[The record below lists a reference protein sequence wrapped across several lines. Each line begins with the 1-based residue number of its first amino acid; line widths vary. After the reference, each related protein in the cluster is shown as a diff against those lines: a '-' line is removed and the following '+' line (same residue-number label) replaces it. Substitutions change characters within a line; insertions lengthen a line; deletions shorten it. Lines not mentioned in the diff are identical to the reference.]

1 MGELPDEVDELR
13 ARIDDLEA
21 METQVKGEL
30 GTLRERT
37 DRYQRI
43 FDYSND
49 AIFVFDPAK
58 DQTLDAN
65 PAACNMLGYSPAE
78 IALVPISAIHPE
90 EMPLFNA
97 FAQSVFDRGHGWTNE
112 LTCTTKSGHVLP
124 AEISASTVDVGG
136 SNLIIAMIRD
146 ITERRRSDEVR
157 QELAVLEERNR
168 LAREIHDT
176 LAQGLTGIIWQL
188 NAAESPVTRGGQEA
202 LERLRG
208 IRDLVRECLR
218 EARRSVWD
226 LRTGLLQGRSLAE
239 ALREEGLRAA
249 AEGGFH
255 VSFSVFGQERVLPGG
270 VEAAILRICQESLA
284 NAIKHAQATEV
295 TVALSFDDAHVRLSV
310 RDNGK
315 GFDPAETHRQKDSGG
330 FGLINMRER
339 AQILG
344 GALSVQ
350 SDSGQGTLVEATIS
364 LE

>member
-1 MGELPDEVDELR
+1 M
-13 ARIDDLEA
+13 
-21 METQVKGEL
+21 
-30 GTLRERT
+30 
-37 DRYQRI
+37 DRYQKI

-49 AIFVFDPAK
+49 AIIIIDPAK
-58 DQTLDAN
+58 NQILDAN
-65 PAACNMLGYSPAE
+65 PAACNMLGYSPDE
-78 IALVPISAIHPE
+78 IASVLVSTIHPD
-90 EMPLFNA
+90 EMPLLNA

-112 LTCTTKSGHVLP
+112 LTCTTKSGDVVP

-136 SNLIIAMIRD
+136 SAFMIAMVRD
-146 ITERRRSDEVR
+146 VTERRRADEAR
-157 QELAVLEERNR
+157 QELTVLEERNR

-188 NAAESPVTRGGQEA
+188 NAAESPVKRGGQEA
-202 LERLRG
+202 VERLHR

-226 LRTGLLQGRSLAE
+226 LRTGLLQGRALAE

-249 AEGGFH
+249 AEGEFDA
-255 VSFSVFGQERVLPGG
+255 SFSVFGQERVLPAG

-284 NAIKHAQATEV
+284 NVIKHAQATEV
-295 TVALSFDDAHVRLSV
+295 KVALSFDDAHVRLRV
-310 RDNGK
+310 QDNGK
-315 GFDPAETHRQKDSGG
+315 GWDPAETHRQKDSGG

-344 GALSVQ
+344 GALTVQ
-350 SDSGQGTLVEATIS
+350 SEPGQGTLVEATIG